1 MSLPRLAASLAAF
14 LAVTA
19 VPFYAQSSSFAG
31 PAGYN
36 AQLYSFAGPAGYNGH
51 VLEGGEPRTC
61 TVCHSSFAL
70 NSGTGSV
77 SITAP
82 STVLP
87 GQTVPITITVD
98 NTTPPAPGG
107 TSRQGF
113 QVAVR
118 DHAEPLP
125 EGGGNFVGTI
135 TITDAVNTGDAMGGE
150 GNYVG
155 HTQTGTSQ
163 SSWTFD
169 WTAPSD
175 DGIQATVYAV
185 GNAAN
190 GGDFSEG
197 DYIYSARASIQVT
210 TVDGEAAP
218 TAPSFVLTA
227 PSPNPVSGIATAR
240 LTLAEAS
247 TVAVTI
253 VDGRGRTVRALPA
266 QRLSVGAHALRLP
279 TAGLAPAT
287 YFVVVEA
294 AGGRQTQ
301 PLVVAR

>member
-1 MSLPRLAASLAAF
+1 MSLPRLAAGLAAF
-14 LAVTA
+14 LAVTV
-19 VPFYAQSSSFAG
+19 VPFYAQS
-31 PAGYN
+31 
-36 AQLYSFAGPAGYNGH
+36 YSFAAPAGYNGH
-51 VLEGGEPRTC
+51 VIEGGEPRTC

-107 TSRQGF
+107 TVRQGF
-113 QVAVR
+113 QVSVR

-125 EGGGNFVGTI
+125 DGGSFVGTI
-135 TITDAVNTGDAMGGE
+135 TVTDPVNTGDAMNGG

-197 DYIYSARASIQVT
+197 DYIYSARASIHVA
-210 TVDGEAAP
+210 TVAGEAAP
-218 TAPSFVLTA
+218 PTPSLVLTA
-227 PSPNPVSGIATAR
+227 PSPNPVSGTATAR

-253 VDGRGRTVRALPA
+253 VDGRGSTVRALPA
-266 QRLSVGAHALRLP
+266 QRLSVGAHTLRLP